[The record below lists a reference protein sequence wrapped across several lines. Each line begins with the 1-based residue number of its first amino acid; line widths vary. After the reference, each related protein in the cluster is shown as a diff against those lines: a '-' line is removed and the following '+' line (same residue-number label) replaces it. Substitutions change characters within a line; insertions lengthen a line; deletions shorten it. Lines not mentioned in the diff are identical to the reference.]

1 MSWPGRN
8 KHRPQEMEEEW
19 IQTGKWPT
27 GNTEFRKKSTGA
39 KGAIKGIRK
48 IGGGGGSGFWNPA
61 LENCNLIHLKF
72 LPFFLSYMEL
82 LNLVFGSAGF
92 FAEYK
97 IICLRLDSRVQ
108 NLSGVN
114 ASHFILTEKLLQ
126 QSLFS
131 VYEAEL
137 LKHVNSSV
145 LIAVLLVRLSSSS
158 AFASYCFVP
167 FSCGFVR
174 EVTTFHWWCM
184 CNL

>member
-1 MSWPGRN
+1 M
-8 KHRPQEMEEEW
+8 
-19 IQTGKWPT
+19 
-27 GNTEFRKKSTGA
+27 
-39 KGAIKGIRK
+39 
-48 IGGGGGSGFWNPA
+48 A
-61 LENCNLIHLKF
+61 LDFEILHLRIETSF
-72 LPFFLSYMEL
+72 TSNFYCLFLSYMEL

-126 QSLFS
+126 HSLFS

-158 AFASYCFVP
+158 ALASYCFVP

-174 EVTTFHWWCM
+174 GNYISLMVYVQLVVFGKNNKEA
-184 CNL
+184 N